1 MGALGPPFLLLFC
14 VKVWY
19 NYGMSHQRVKPDFR
33 TTLTTDLQ
41 YTHTA
46 TIGQNVLVRARSA
59 NGRAHFIKTAYR
71 PTYYLPT
78 NEYTGETSLDGCP
91 LLPYEQD
98 SIRDGRTFLS
108 EHREACGNIQCEY
121 MLLSDVYGAEN
132 IVPEMDRLLIWN
144 FDIEVESETSFA
156 PVEKP
161 YNAITAITVMWR
173 HRGECGTV
181 TYGLQPYDAAEGVEY
196 VQCENEEALLK
207 QFIRNWR
214 ADYPDIVTGWNVQ
227 LFDIP
232 YLIGRIRRVL
242 SESAAKSL
250 SPYNHLAERKVM
262 FYGRE
267 QLAVDIRGVATLD
280 YLELYRKFTFTQQE
294 SYRLDHIAHV
304 ELGQRKLSYAEYQS
318 LSALYTENYA
328 AFMDYNVQDVQL
340 VESLDDKMK
349 LIELVCALA
358 YSAKANYSDTF
369 RQVRLWDVMIYHHLR
384 AQHQQIPPK
393 KSETKDTQYVGAYV
407 KPPQVGKHDWVC
419 SFDVASMYPHIIRQ
433 WNLSPEMLVDRRIT
447 SLTVDTLLDRTDV
460 TRHLWDGDQVPEGYA
475 LAANG
480 VLTQRDKEGFLPAML
495 KALYAERIRFKN
507 LATETKK
514 RRELL
519 TKDDPQYAVLTRQ
532 IAAYHNQQ
540 LVRKVNL
547 NSAYGAIGSN
557 YFRYYDVDMA
567 EAVTL
572 TGQFVIRDV
581 ANAVNAYLNKMFK
594 TTKDYI
600 VASDTDSIY
609 VCLERV
615 VDKYKEHKPTA
626 TMSNCVT
633 MLDQFCAN
641 RIEPVLVKSFAS
653 IAEYLHVAV
662 PCLTMTR
669 EVIASKAIWTAKKRY
684 ILNVLDNE
692 GVVYAEPKLKIMG
705 IEAVKS
711 STPAVCR
718 EMIIAVLKLLMN
730 GTQESVW
737 DYIKSQRAV
746 FGRAKFEDIA
756 FPRSVNGL
764 EKYRDDRKGCP
775 IQVRGALVYN
785 ELIAGMAKYER
796 IRDGQKIRFAYLL
809 DENRFGS
816 HVLAAPYGCPAAW
829 KVEAMLD
836 YETQWQK
843 AVLAPLEAILAA
855 AGWTVEQQN
864 ELPF

>member
-1 MGALGPPFLLLFC
+1 
-14 VKVWY
+14 
-19 NYGMSHQRVKPDFR
+19 MSHQRVKPDFR

>member
-1 MGALGPPFLLLFC
+1 
-14 VKVWY
+14 
-19 NYGMSHQRVKPDFR
+19 MSHPRSKPSLH
-33 TTLTTDLQ
+33 TTLTPDLQ
-41 YTHTA
+41 YTHTT
-46 TIGQNVLVRARSA
+46 TIRQNVLVRARSSD
-59 NGRAHFIKTAYR
+59 GRAHFIKTAYR

-78 NEYTGETSLDGCP
+78 NEYTGETSIDGCP

-108 EHREACGNIQCEY
+108 EHREAYGNIQCEY
-121 MLLSDVYGAEN
+121 MLLSDVYGSKD

-144 FDIEVESETSFA
+144 FDIEVDSETSFA
-156 PVEKP
+156 PPEKP
-161 YNAITAITVMWR
+161 TNEITAITVMWR
-173 HRGECGTV
+173 HRGERGTV
-181 TYGLQPYDAAEGVEY
+181 TYGLQPYEASEGVEY
-196 VQCENEEALLK
+196 VQCENEKALLK
-207 QFIRNWR
+207 QFVQNWR

-232 YLIGRIRRVL
+232 YLVGRIKLVL
-242 SESAAKSL
+242 GESTAKSL
-250 SPYNHLAERKVM
+250 SPYKRLAERKVM

-304 ELGQRKLSYAEYQS
+304 ELGQRKLSYAEYRS
-318 LSALYTENYA
+318 LSALYVENYA

-358 YSAKANYSDTF
+358 YSAKTNYTDTF
-369 RQVRLWDVMIYHHLR
+369 RQVRLWDTMIYHHLR

-393 KSETKDTQYVGAYV
+393 KSESKDTQYVGAYV
-407 KPPQVGKHDWVC
+407 KPPQVGQHEWVC

-433 WNLSPEMLVDRRIT
+433 WNLSPETLVDHRVM
-447 SLTVDTLLDRTDV
+447 SLTVDALLDRTDV
-460 TRHLWDGDQVPEGYA
+460 TPHLWDGDQVPEGYA

-495 KALYAERIRFKN
+495 KTLYAERIRFKN
-507 LATETKK
+507 LATKTKK
-514 RRELL
+514 QRELL
-519 TKDDPQYAVLTRQ
+519 AKDDPQYAVLTRQ

-581 ANAVNAYLNKMFK
+581 ANAVNAYLNKLFK

-633 MLDQFCAN
+633 MLDQFCAG

-669 EVIASKAIWTAKKRY
+669 EVIANKGVWTAKKRY
-684 ILNVLDNE
+684 ILNVCDNE
-692 GVVYAEPKLKIMG
+692 GVTYQEPKLKIMG

-718 EMIIAVLKLLMN
+718 EMITDVLKLFMN
-730 GTQESVW
+730 QTQEDVW
-737 DYIKSQRAV
+737 AYIKAQREV
-746 FGRAKFEDIA
+746 FNRAKFEDIA
-756 FPRSVNGL
+756 FPRSVNGM
-764 EKYRDDRKGCP
+764 EKYDIESLTTGEQKGCP

-785 ELIAGMAKYER
+785 EQITGMAKYEK
-796 IRDGQKIRFAYLL
+796 IRDGQKIRFAYLQVP
-809 DENRFGS
+809 NRFHT
-816 HVLAAPYGCPAAW
+816 HVLAAPDGCPESW
-829 KVEAMLD
+829 NVEKMLD

-843 AVLAPLEAILAA
+843 SFLEPIDAILSA
-855 AGWTVEQQN
+855 AGWNVEKQDV
-864 ELPF
+864 LF

>member
-1 MGALGPPFLLLFC
+1 
-14 VKVWY
+14 
-19 NYGMSHQRVKPDFR
+19 MSHPRVKPVLR
-33 TTLTTDLQ
+33 TTLTPDLQ
-41 YTHTA
+41 YTHA
-46 TIGQNVLVRARSA
+46 TTIRQNVLVRARSA
-59 NGRAHFIKTAYR
+59 DGRAHFIKTAYR

-78 NEYTGETSLDGCP
+78 NEYTGETSLEGCP

-98 SIRDGRTFLS
+98 SIREGRTFLS
-108 EHREACGNIQCEY
+108 EHREAYGNIQCEY
-121 MLLSDVYGAEN
+121 MLLSDVYGAED

-144 FDIEVESETSFA
+144 FDIEVDSETSFA
-156 PVEKP
+156 PPENP
-161 YNAITAITVMWR
+161 TNEITAITVMWR
-173 HRGECGTV
+173 HRGERGTV
-181 TYGLQPYDAAEGVEY
+181 TYGLQPYEAAEGVEY
-196 VQCENEEALLK
+196 VQCEDETALLK
-207 QFIRNWR
+207 RFIQDWR

-232 YLIGRIRRVL
+232 YLIGRIRRVINDK
-242 SESAAKSL
+242 AANSL
-250 SPYNHLAERKVM
+250 SPYNYLTERKVM

-304 ELGQRKLSYAEYQS
+304 ELGQRKLSYAEYRS
-318 LSALYTENYA
+318 LSALYVENYA

-369 RQVRLWDVMIYHHLR
+369 RQVRLWDTMIYHHLR

-393 KSETKDTQYVGAYV
+393 KSESKDTQYIGAYV
-407 KPPQVGKHDWVC
+407 KPPQVGQHEWVC

-433 WNLSPEMLVDRRIT
+433 WNLSPEMLVDRRIMT
-447 SLTVDTLLDRTDV
+447 LTVDTLLDRTDV
-460 TRHLWDGDQVPEGYA
+460 SEHLWDGDQAPEGYA

-507 LATETKK
+507 LATKTKK
-514 RRELL
+514 QRELL
-519 TKDDPQYAVLTRQ
+519 ATDDPQYAVLTRQ

-594 TTKDYI
+594 TSEDYI

-609 VCLERV
+609 VKLGRV

-626 TMSNCVT
+626 SMSNCVA
-633 MLDQFCAN
+633 MLDQFCAK

-669 EVIASKAIWTAKKRY
+669 EVIANKGVWTAKKRY
-684 ILNVLDNE
+684 ILNVCDNE
-692 GVVYAEPKLKIMG
+692 GVIYQKPKLKIMG

-718 EMIIAVLKLLMN
+718 EMIIDVLKLFMN
-730 GTQESVW
+730 STQEKVW
-737 DYIKSQRAV
+737 AYIKAQREV

-764 EKYRDDRKGCP
+764 EKYGEDRKGCP

-785 ELIAGMAKYER
+785 EQIAGMSKYEN
-796 IRDGQKIRFAYLL
+796 IRNGQKIRFAYLR
-809 DENRFGS
+809 EPNRFQT
-816 HVLAAPYGCPAAW
+816 HVLAAPDGCPESW
-829 KVEAMLD
+829 NVEKMLD
-836 YETQWQK
+836 YEKQWQK
-843 AVLAPLEAILAA
+843 SFLEPVAAILSAA
-855 AGWTVEQQN
+855 KWNVEKQN
-864 ELPF
+864 VLPF

>member
-1 MGALGPPFLLLFC
+1 
-14 VKVWY
+14 
-19 NYGMSHQRVKPDFR
+19 MSHQRVKPDFR

-581 ANAVNAYLNKMFK
+581 ANAVNAFLNKMFK
-594 TTKDYI
+594 TDDDYV

-609 VCLERV
+609 VRLERV
-615 VDKYKEHKPTA
+615 VDKYQEHKPTA
-626 TMSNCVT
+626 SMSNCVT
-633 MLDQFCAN
+633 MLDQFCAK

-669 EVIASKAIWTAKKRY
+669 EVIANKGVWTAKKRY
-684 ILNVLDNE
+684 ILNVCDNE
-692 GVVYAEPKLKIMG
+692 GVTYQEPRLKIMG

-718 EMIIAVLKLLMN
+718 EMITDVLKLFMN
-730 GTQESVW
+730 QTQEDVW
-737 DYIKSQRAV
+737 AYIKAQRDV

-764 EKYRDDRKGCP
+764 EKYGNDRKGCP

-785 ELIAGMAKYER
+785 EHIAGMPKYEN
-796 IRDGQKIRFAYLL
+796 IRNGQKIRFAYLR
-809 DENRFGS
+809 EPNRFQT
-816 HVLAAPYGCPAAW
+816 HVLAAPDGCPESW
-829 KVEAMLD
+829 DVEAMLD
-836 YETQWQK
+836 YEKQWQK
-843 AVLAPLEAILAA
+843 SFLEPIDAILSA
-855 AGWTVEQQN
+855 AGWNVEKQDT
-864 ELPF
+864 LF

>member
-1 MGALGPPFLLLFC
+1 MTHPR
-14 VKVWY
+14 
-19 NYGMSHQRVKPDFR
+19 SKPVLR
-33 TTLTTDLQ
+33 TTLTPDLQ
-41 YTHTA
+41 YTHTT
-46 TIGQNVLVRARSA
+46 TIKQNVLVRARSSD
-59 NGRAHFIKTAYR
+59 GRAHFIKTAYR

-78 NEYTGETSLDGCP
+78 NEYTGEASIDGCP

-108 EHREACGNIQCEY
+108 EHPEAYGNIQCEY
-121 MLLSDVYGAEN
+121 MLLSDVYGSKD

-144 FDIEVESETSFA
+144 FDIEVDSETSFA
-156 PVEKP
+156 SPDNP
-161 YNAITAITVMWR
+161 TNAITAITVMWR
-173 HRGECGTV
+173 HRGERGTV
-181 TYGLQPYDAAEGVEY
+181 TYGLQPYEAAEGVEY
-196 VQCENEEALLK
+196 VQCEDEKELLER
-207 QFIRNWR
+207 FIQNWR

-227 LFDIP
+227 LYDIP
-232 YLIGRIRRVL
+232 YLVGRIKRVVNAP
-242 SESAAKSL
+242 AASSL
-250 SPYNHLAERKVM
+250 SPYKHLSERKVM

-304 ELGQRKLSYAEYQS
+304 ELGQRKLSYAEYRS
-318 LSALYTENYA
+318 LSALYVENYA

-349 LIELVCALA
+349 LIDLVCSLA
-358 YSAKANYSDTF
+358 YSAKANYTDTF
-369 RQVRLWDVMIYHHLR
+369 RQVRLWDTMIYHHLR

-393 KSETKDTQYVGAYV
+393 KSEAKDAQYVGAYV
-407 KPPQVGKHDWVC
+407 KPPQVGQHEWVC

-433 WNLSPEMLVDRRIT
+433 GNLSPETLIDHRVMSLSVDA
-447 SLTVDTLLDRTDV
+447 LLNRTDV
-460 TRHLWDGDQVPEGYA
+460 ASHLNDEEQAPEGYA

-480 VLTQRDKEGFLPAML
+480 VLTQRDKEGFLPVML
-495 KALYAERIRFKN
+495 KTLYAERIRFKN

-514 RRELL
+514 QRELL
-519 TKDDPQYAVLTRQ
+519 ATDDPQYAVLTRQ

-547 NSAYGAIGSN
+547 NSLYGAIGSN
-557 YFRYYDVDMA
+557 YFRYYDMDMA

-594 TTKDYI
+594 TTEDYVI
-600 VASDTDSIY
+600 ASDTDSIY
-609 VCLERV
+609 VCLRRV

-633 MLDQFCAN
+633 MLDRFCAD
-641 RIEPVLVKSFAS
+641 RIEPVLVKSFES

-662 PCLTMTR
+662 PCLSMTR
-669 EVIASKAIWTAKKRY
+669 EVIANKGVWTAKKRY
-684 ILNVLDNE
+684 ILNVCNNE
-692 GVVYAEPKLKIMG
+692 GVSYQDPKLKIMG

-711 STPAVCR
+711 STPALCR
-718 EMIIAVLKLLMN
+718 EMITDVLKLFMN
-730 GTQESVW
+730 QTQEDVW
-737 DYIKSQRAV
+737 AYIKAQRDV

-764 EKYRDDRKGCP
+764 KKYGEDRKGCP

-785 ELIAGMAKYER
+785 EHIAGMAKYES
-796 IRDGQKIRFAYLL
+796 IRDGQKIRFAYLR
-809 DENRFGS
+809 EPNRFFT
-816 HVLAAPYGCPAAW
+816 HVLAAPDGCPESW
-829 KVEAMLD
+829 NVEDMLD

-843 AVLAPLEAILAA
+843 SFLEPLEAILSA
-855 AGWTVEQQN
+855 AGWHVEKQD
-864 ELPF
+864 ELDFS

>member
-1 MGALGPPFLLLFC
+1 MTHPR
-14 VKVWY
+14 
-19 NYGMSHQRVKPDFR
+19 SKPVLR
-33 TTLTTDLQ
+33 TTLTPDLQ
-41 YTHTA
+41 YTHTT
-46 TIGQNVLVRARSA
+46 TIKQNVLVRARSSD
-59 NGRAHFIKTAYR
+59 GRAHFIKTAYR

-98 SIRDGRTFLS
+98 SIRDGRIFLS
-108 EHREACGNIQCEY
+108 EHREAHGNIQCEY
-121 MLLSDVYGAEN
+121 MLLSDVYGAKD

-144 FDIEVESETSFA
+144 FDIEVDSETSFA
-156 PVEKP
+156 APDNP
-161 YNAITAITVMWR
+161 TNGITAITVMWR
-173 HRGECGTV
+173 HRGERGTV
-181 TYGLQPYDAAEGVEY
+181 TYGLQPYKAAEGVEY
-196 VQCENEEALLK
+196 VQCEDEKALLK
-207 QFIRNWR
+207 QFIQNWR

-227 LFDIP
+227 LYDIP
-232 YLIGRIRRVL
+232 YLVGRIKREL
-242 SESAAKSL
+242 GESAAKSL
-250 SPYNHLAERKVM
+250 SPYKHLAERKVM

-304 ELGQRKLSYAEYQS
+304 ELGQRKLSYAEYRS
-318 LSALYTENYA
+318 LSALYVENYA

-358 YSAKANYSDTF
+358 YSAKTNYTDTF
-369 RQVRLWDVMIYHHLR
+369 RQVRLWDTMIYHHLR

-393 KSETKDTQYVGAYV
+393 KSESKDTQYVGAYV
-407 KPPQVGKHDWVC
+407 KPPQVGQHEWVC

-433 WNLSPEMLVDRRIT
+433 WNLSPETLVDRRIMT
-447 SLTVDTLLDRTDV
+447 LTVDTLLDRTDV
-460 TRHLWDGDQVPEGYA
+460 ASHLWDGEQAPEGYA

-495 KALYAERIRFKN
+495 KTLYAERIRFKN
-507 LATETKK
+507 LETKTK
-514 RRELL
+514 KQRELL
-519 TKDDPQYAVLTRQ
+519 AKDDPQYAVLTRQ

-547 NSAYGAIGSN
+547 NSSYGAIGSN

-581 ANAVNAYLNKMFK
+581 AKAVNAYLNKLFK
-594 TTKDYI
+594 TSEDYI

-615 VDKYKEHKPTA
+615 VNKYKEHKPTA
-626 TMSNCVT
+626 SMSNCVT
-633 MLDQFCAN
+633 MLDQFCAD

-662 PCLTMTR
+662 PCLTMGR
-669 EVIASKAIWTAKKRY
+669 EVIANKGVWTAKKRY
-684 ILNVLDNE
+684 ILNVCDNE
-692 GVVYAEPKLKIMG
+692 GVTYREPRLKIMG

-718 EMIIAVLKLLMN
+718 EMITDVLKLFMN
-730 GTQESVW
+730 QTQEDVW
-737 DYIKSQRAV
+737 AYIKAQREV

-764 EKYRDDRKGCP
+764 EKYDLESLTTGEQKGCP

-785 ELIAGMAKYER
+785 KQIAGMAKYER
-796 IRDGQKIRFAYLL
+796 IRDGQKIRFAYLR
-809 DENRFGS
+809 EPNRFHT
-816 HVLAAPYGCPAAW
+816 HVLAAPDGCPESW
-829 KVEAMLD
+829 NVEAMLD

-843 AVLAPLEAILAA
+843 SFLDPLEAILSAA
-855 AGWTVEQQN
+855 KWNVEKQN
-864 ELPF
+864 VLPF

>member
-1 MGALGPPFLLLFC
+1 
-14 VKVWY
+14 
-19 NYGMSHQRVKPDFR
+19 MSHPRVKPVLR
-33 TTLTTDLQ
+33 KTLTPDLQ
-41 YTHTA
+41 YTDT
-46 TIGQNVLVRARSA
+46 TTLGQNVLVRARSSD
-59 NGRAHFIKTAYR
+59 GRAHFIKTAYR

-78 NEYTGETSLDGCP
+78 NEYTGETSLEGCP

-98 SIRDGRTFLS
+98 SIRDGRVFLK
-108 EHREACGNIQCEY
+108 EHREAYGNIQCEY
-121 MLLSDVYGAEN
+121 MLLSDVYGAKD

-156 PVEKP
+156 PPENP
-161 YNAITAITVMWR
+161 YNAVTAITVMWR
-173 HRGECGTV
+173 HRGEHGTV
-181 TYGLQPYDAAEGVEY
+181 TYGLQPYEAAEGVEY
-196 VQCENEEALLK
+196 IQCEDEAALLR
-207 QFIRNWR
+207 QFVDNWR
-214 ADYPDIVTGWNVQ
+214 ADYPDIVTGWNVL

-232 YLIGRIRRVL
+232 YMVGRIKKILGDKV
-242 SESAAKSL
+242 AHSL
-250 SPYNHLAERKVM
+250 SPYNYLAERKVM

-304 ELGQRKLSYAEYQS
+304 ELGQRKLSYAEYRS
-318 LSALYTENYA
+318 LSALYVENYA

-369 RQVRLWDVMIYHHLR
+369 RQVRLWDTMIYHHLR

-393 KSETKDTQYVGAYV
+393 KSESKDTQYVGAYV

-433 WNLSPEMLVDRRIT
+433 WNLSPETLVDRRIMT
-447 SLTVDTLLDRTDV
+447 LSVDTLLDRADV
-460 TRHLWDGDQVPEGYA
+460 AEHLWDGDQAPEGYA

-507 LATETKK
+507 LATKTKK
-514 RRELL
+514 QRELL
-519 TKDDPQYAVLTRQ
+519 APDDPQYAVLTRQ

-594 TTKDYI
+594 TSEDYI

-609 VCLERV
+609 VKLGRV
-615 VDKYKEHKPTA
+615 VDKYKEHRPA
-626 TMSNCVT
+626 ASMSNCVA
-633 MLDQFCAN
+633 MLDQFCAK

-662 PCLTMTR
+662 PCLSMTR